1 MLSHIFLAFF
11 ERIHGKI
18 YMRKIKQRKGVNPDE
33 NNRFEQ
39 LSLFEL
45 CMGDDESSRGSETSE
60 GKKQSIIYHFEG
72 EESRAV
78 EQSGISAL
86 SGDQFTLH
94 AGAEG
99 TGNNVS
105 SITGVELDGKIT
117 EEGTAFESSQRNNM
131 AVDSDSKSATNQVLE
146 RVHLEDERLSTRTKI
161 QYNIE
166 ALKTVRQLQK
176 ENRTATLP
184 EKEKLARFS
193 GWGGCPHVF
202 NESDTDYTLERKEIK
217 ELLTVHEYANAKES
231 TLTSFYTPLNVID
244 NIYHILE
251 RMGFNQGKVIETS
264 MGNGNFFGR
273 MPNDMYVNS
282 TLCGVELDSMSA
294 TISRY
299 LYDKVD
305 VENTGFESNSY
316 PNNYFD
322 LAISNVP
329 FGFFQVHDM
338 QERDLNEYHWNI
350 HNYFFA
356 KALKKVR
363 DGGIVAFITSTDTMD
378 GKSDILSYINEKAD
392 FLGALRLPSN
402 LFHENG
408 ANTDVACDI
417 VFLKRNDEKEINHD
431 ALFTQRR
438 YVTEHRQMNDYFVMH
453 PDHVFGRVTEEKGQF
468 DNYVLKVTTDKD
480 KLLQIYF
487 DGSKEKFIPTFRL
500 R

>member
-1 MLSHIFLAFF
+1 MLAINLV
-11 ERIHGKI
+11 I
-18 YMRKIKQRKGVNPDE
+18 
-33 NNRFEQ
+33 NN
-39 LSLFEL
+39 
-45 CMGDDESSRGSETSE
+45 
-60 GKKQSIIYHFEG
+60 
-72 EESRAV
+72 
-78 EQSGISAL
+78 
-86 SGDQFTLH
+86 
-94 AGAEG
+94 
-99 TGNNVS
+99 
-105 SITGVELDGKIT
+105 
-117 EEGTAFESSQRNNM
+117 ESSQRNDM

-166 ALKTVRQLQK
+166 ALKIVRQLQK

-244 NIYHILE
+244 NIYRILE
-251 RMGFNQGKVIETS
+251 RMGFNQGRIIETS

-273 MPNDMYVNS
+273 MPNDMYSSS

-305 VENTGFESNSY
+305 VENTGFENNSY

-338 QERDLNEYHWNI
+338 QERDLNEHHWNI

-363 DGGIVAFITSTDTMD
+363 NGGVVAFITSTDTMD

-417 VFLKRNDEKEINHD
+417 VFLKRNEEKVVDRN
-431 ALFTQRR
+431 ALFTQRQ

-453 PDHVFGRVTEEKGQF
+453 PDHVFGHVTEEKGQF
-468 DNYVLKVTTDKD
+468 DNYVLKVVTDKD
-480 KLLQIYF
+480 KSLQNYF
-487 DGSKEKFIPTFRL
+487 DAVINGFPEGIYEEEQISEE
-500 R
+500 